1 MTKIQKFFLR
11 PIVDCLDLLKV
22 PAGKT
27 SWDAPFFMPVVE
39 DCTDLTM
46 TGVQLVQ
53 PGGVDYKWRVTE
65 AGNYRITLD
74 IDALTISFEKR

>member
-1 MTKIQKFFLR
+1 
-11 PIVDCLDLLKV
+11 
-22 PAGKT
+22 
-27 SWDAPFFMPVVE
+27 MPVVE